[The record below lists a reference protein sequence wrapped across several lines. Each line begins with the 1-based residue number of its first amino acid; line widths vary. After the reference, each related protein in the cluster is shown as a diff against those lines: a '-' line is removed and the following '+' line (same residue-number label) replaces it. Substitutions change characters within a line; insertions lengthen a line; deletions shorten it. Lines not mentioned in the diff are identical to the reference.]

1 LLDCGKI
8 SFEVSVLYV
17 INIWLIVII
26 ASAFLAAIGA
36 WLNTRIILKEL
47 SGIKANLGIKEE
59 RAPSVFD
66 NDLDKE

>member
-1 LLDCGKI
+1 M
-8 SFEVSVLYV
+8 VV
-17 INIWLIVII
+17 INIWLTVIL
-26 ASAFLAAIGA
+26 AVAFLAAVGA

-47 SGIKANLGIKEE
+47 DKIKAHLGIKEE